1 MEAHRLIPLD
11 GAIEEY
17 PNGEECSVG
26 EIKRTPGSSSREK
39 KLE

>member
-17 PNGEECSVG
+17 PNGECSVG
-26 EIKRTPGSSSREK
+26 EIKRTPGSSSKEK